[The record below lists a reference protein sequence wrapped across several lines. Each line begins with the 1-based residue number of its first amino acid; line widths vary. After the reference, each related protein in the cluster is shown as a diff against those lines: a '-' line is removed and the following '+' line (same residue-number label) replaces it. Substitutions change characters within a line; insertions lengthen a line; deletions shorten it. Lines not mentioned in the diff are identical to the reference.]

1 MGRSFTLML
10 TSIFSCSGESS
21 FLLQLENITVKA
33 RRKMPREKRLNM
45 EIEVDV
51 NLLISRKKTNKPS
64 ENQGLDESILK
75 V

>member
-1 MGRSFTLML
+1 
-10 TSIFSCSGESS
+10 
-21 FLLQLENITVKA
+21 
-33 RRKMPREKRLNM
+33 M